1 MLPAHLAARLLKQ
14 RREAEAAEFAR
25 QLPLHTDYPGW
36 PSEQDEASRDEAHRD
51 EDVGFARR
59 EPDWTTNY

>member
-1 MLPAHLAARLLKQ
+1 MLPAYLAASLLKQ

-25 QLPLHTDYPGW
+25 QLPLHTEYPAW
-36 PSEQDEASRDEAHRD
+36 PSDRDEAPRD
-51 EDVGFARR
+51 DDAGFARR